1 MSNHDGSY
9 MLNEVLETL
18 VDLGIDAKIGKETTL
33 AFVRKVVQIG
43 ENHDGNPGEILEG
56 LGQFGLCYLCMKTSD
71 VLRRGLCPPCAS
83 ETFGD

>member
-33 AFVRKVVQIG
+33 AFVFVKRKIPHMFT
-43 ENHDGNPGEILEG
+43 EKSP
-56 LGQFGLCYLCMKTSD
+56 T
-71 VLRRGLCPPCAS
+71 
-83 ETFGD
+83 